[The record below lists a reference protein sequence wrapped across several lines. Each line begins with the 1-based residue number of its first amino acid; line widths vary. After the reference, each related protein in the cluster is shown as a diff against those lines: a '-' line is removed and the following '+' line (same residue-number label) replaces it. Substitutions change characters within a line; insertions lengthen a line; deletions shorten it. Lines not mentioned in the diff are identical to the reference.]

1 LTIDIGDRLQIAW
14 QNTSLLAS
22 LNRNGEPVTDFDLIF
37 MNHSPRFYV
46 SGHCWTGGA
55 VIGAKISGISADFK
69 QTLLPF
75 RASNRQLDLSCSIE
89 IECPEVTKRA
99 AAQ

>member
-1 LTIDIGDRLQIAW
+1 
-14 QNTSLLAS
+14 
-22 LNRNGEPVTDFDLIF
+22 

-55 VIGAKISGISADFK
+55 VTGAKISGISADFE

-75 RASNRQLDLSCSIE
+75 PASNRQLDFSCSIE
-89 IECPEVTKRA
+89 IECPEVTKGT
-99 AAQ
+99 AAQRDLLPADSTKEESSDGI